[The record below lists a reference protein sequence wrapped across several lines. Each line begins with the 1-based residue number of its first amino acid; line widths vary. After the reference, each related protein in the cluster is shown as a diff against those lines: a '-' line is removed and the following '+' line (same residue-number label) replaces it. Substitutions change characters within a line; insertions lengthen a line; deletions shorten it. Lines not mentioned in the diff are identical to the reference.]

1 MVMIFAAIDIGSNAV
16 RLLFSNVFE
25 GEEEGEIIRKESLIR
40 VPIRLGEDAF
50 TIGHISEG
58 KIEALVK
65 TMGAF
70 RSLMEVHCPLD
81 YLACATSALREAAN
95 GPEITD
101 RIRRE
106 AGIEVEIIDGH
117 REAEI
122 IYSNHIAE
130 SLSREGSCLYIEVGG
145 GSTEL
150 TLFSRDTMIV
160 SRTFA
165 VGTVRILNDRM
176 EKAEWNRLREWVRA
190 HTADYRP
197 LTGIGTGGNINFLFR
212 MSGKKEGKPLGY
224 KEIKRLG
231 KLLRSYSLED
241 RVKVLGLRPDR
252 ADVIIPALDIY
263 LSVMKWAG
271 ITDIIVPN
279 IGLADGII
287 HLLAEKHRTL
297 AEQGI
302 TPERRIP
309 CIPME

>member
-1 MVMIFAAIDIGSNAV
+1 MIFAAIDVGSNAV

-25 GEEEGEIIRKESLIR
+25 DQGEIIRKESLIR
-40 VPIRLGEDAF
+40 VPIRLGEDTF
-50 TIGHISEG
+50 TIGRISGG

-70 RSLMEVHCPLD
+70 RNLMEVHCPVD

-106 AGIEVEIIDGH
+106 TGIEVEIIDGR

-122 IYSNHIAE
+122 IYSNHITE
-130 SLSREGSCLYIEVGG
+130 TLRREGSYLYIEVGG

-150 TLFSRDTMIV
+150 TLFTHDAIIA

-165 VGTVRILNDRM
+165 VGTIRILKDRM
-176 EKAEWNRLREWVRA
+176 EKAEWNNLKEWVQT
-190 HTADYRP
+190 HTTGCRL

-212 MSGKKEGKPLGY
+212 MSRKKEGKPLGY
-224 KEIKRLG
+224 KEIKRMG
-231 KLLRSYSLED
+231 KLLRSFSLED

-271 ITDIIVPN
+271 IADIIVPN

-287 HLLAEKHRTL
+287 HLLAEKYRKL
-297 AEQGI
+297 AELGV

-309 CIPME
+309 CTPME